1 MSVNFHLT
9 WGGGGGGRGSGGG
22 RWREGEGTSEKERNG
37 GVNKEGKRE
46 KKRTEE
52 ERGETK
58 KGKIGESD
66 LGQQICFISPLS
78 HNSSNHQQKNSTG
91 SFEMDT
97 LKTLGAA
104 ERDC

>member
-1 MSVNFHLT
+1 M
-9 WGGGGGGRGSGGG
+9 
-22 RWREGEGTSEKERNG
+22 K
-37 GVNKEGKRE
+37 KEGKRE
-46 KKRTEE
+46 QKKTEE
-52 ERGETK
+52 EGETK

-66 LGQQICFISPLS
+66 LGQHICFISPLS
-78 HNSSNHQQKNSTG
+78 HNPSNHQQKNSTG